1 MNEQN
6 DFKFTTEEAI
16 KKYGELVCK
25 LARLNMQT
33 MQDAE
38 DIFQDVFLKLFCNEE
53 HINSEEHLKAWL
65 IRVTVNE
72 CHSKARKAYRQY
84 ETSVGDISY
93 IEKTAC
99 EEWDRHSEDDIYLKI
114 KKLPARYREVV
125 LLYYYEDYSIK
136 EIAKLLDM
144 NENTVKTRLKRAK
157 QRLAAMIIAGVIFI
171 IILLGSILFIKSK
184 INKNKMDSVKNTY
197 TSDNLKEDVQTIIP
211 FVAENE
217 CIIKL
222 PDGSEMII
230 EKGKLSVWECVDEEN
245 GSYVMKLDSYDVKKD
260 KMNSKDMDTVEN
272 ILRASLP
279 EKQFIITDSSGQESE
294 CTAVQKEI
302 GTDYYIY
309 EITLYVDDLSGESF
323 KTDWIKLDVK
333 TDLDY
338 GNPVIVGTNLR
349 NKDGEYI
356 MTEYQFKD
364 GTVIHPFAFMRNI
377 AYDEDGN
384 ILPFDKWEGMS
395 EAYVGF
401 AINGDISVKTVPLN
415 NKNTVKYVFNIFDK
429 DGNSY
434 WSDISE

>member
-1 MNEQN
+1 
-6 DFKFTTEEAI
+6 
-16 KKYGELVCK
+16 
-25 LARLNMQT
+25 
-33 MQDAE
+33 
-38 DIFQDVFLKLFCNEE
+38 
-53 HINSEEHLKAWL
+53 
-65 IRVTVNE
+65 
-72 CHSKARKAYRQY
+72 
-84 ETSVGDISY
+84 
-93 IEKTAC
+93 
-99 EEWDRHSEDDIYLKI
+99 
-114 KKLPARYREVV
+114 
-125 LLYYYEDYSIK
+125 
-136 EIAKLLDM
+136 M

-184 INKNKMDSVKNTY
+184 INKNKMDSEKNTY
-197 TSDNLKEDVQTIIP
+197 TSDNLREDIQTIIP

-377 AYDEDGN
+377 AYDENGN

-401 AINGDISVKTVPLN
+401 AINGEISVKTVPLN